1 MRCRTDRRDEPANN
15 IWSNTM
21 KTFNRFMHAFC
32 ILAVSC
38 LLPAAAFADTNY
50 ERLVVFG
57 DSLSDPG
64 NAYVLTGMS
73 LVPPYTDLV
82 PEHPYARGGHHLSN
96 GSTWIEQLARR
107 MKLLESVGPALRVP
121 GVFSNYAVDRTR
133 ACAQSPSPSYID
145 LSGQVGMFLDEFG
158 GAPAEAL
165 YVVFVGGN
173 DVRDALTSQD
183 PPAVIGCA
191 LYSIY
196 SNLIALIDAGA
207 RTFLVANVPNL
218 GQVPAVALLGE
229 EAQAGATGAT
239 FYFNQQ
245 LEEILMGIEAAY
257 HEQVSFYR
265 LDTFGLI
272 TQASISHP
280 ELNVTD
286 PCIDIFTG
294 MVCAPAEGYLFWDG
308 IHPTVTGHALI
319 AEEAASVLGLS
330 R

>member
-1 MRCRTDRRDEPANN
+1 
-15 IWSNTM
+15 M
-21 KTFNRFMHAFC
+21 KTFNRFIHAFC

-82 PEHPYARGGHHLSN
+82 PEHPYARGGNHLSN
-96 GSTWIEQLARR
+96 GSTWIEQLATR
-107 MKLLESVGPALRVP
+107 MNLVNSVGPALRVP

-133 ACAQSPSPSYID
+133 ACPKSPSPSYID
-145 LSGQVGMFLDEFG
+145 LTEQVDMFLNDFG
-158 GAPAEAL
+158 DAPPADAL

-183 PPAVIGCA
+183 LSLIGCA
-191 LYSIY
+191 LSSIN
-196 SNLIALIDAGA
+196 SNLMKLIDAGA
-207 RTFLVANVPNL
+207 STFLIANAPNL
-218 GQVPAVALLGE
+218 GQVPAVASLGGDVP
-229 EAQAGATGAT
+229 ALAAGASSL
-239 FYFNQQ
+239 FNQE
-245 LEEILMGIEAAY
+245 LGKILSGIEAAY
-257 HEQVSFYR
+257 DGEVRFYR

-272 TQASISHP
+272 TQASINHP
-280 ELNVTD
+280 ELNVTH
-286 PCIDIFTG
+286 PCIDIVNGT
-294 MVCAPAEGYLFWDG
+294 VCAPADGYLFWDG

>member
-1 MRCRTDRRDEPANN
+1 
-15 IWSNTM
+15 M
-21 KTFNRFMHAFC
+21 KTFNRFIHAFC

-96 GSTWIEQLARR
+96 GSTWIEQLATQ
-107 MKLLESVGPALRVP
+107 MNLVNSVGPALRVP

-133 ACAQSPSPSYID
+133 ACPKSPSPSYID
-145 LSGQVGMFLDEFG
+145 LTEQVDMFLDDFG
-158 GAPAEAL
+158 GAPPADAL

-183 PPAVIGCA
+183 LSLIGCA
-191 LYSIY
+191 LSSI
-196 SNLIALIDAGA
+196 SFNLVKLIDAGA
-207 RTFLVANVPNL
+207 STFLVANVPNL
-218 GQVPAVALLGE
+218 GQVPAVALLGGDVP
-229 EAQAGATGAT
+229 AIATGAT
-239 FYFNQQ
+239 LYFNQQ
-245 LEEILMGIEAAY
+245 LEEILSVIGTAY
-257 HEQVSFYR
+257 DGKVRFYS

-272 TQASISHP
+272 TQASINHP

-294 MVCAPAEGYLFWDG
+294 TVCAPAEGYLFWDG

>member
-1 MRCRTDRRDEPANN
+1 
-15 IWSNTM
+15 M
-21 KTFNRFMHAFC
+21 KPFNRSIHAFC
-32 ILAVSC
+32 ILAVTC
-38 LLPAAAFADTNY
+38 LLSSAAPADTNY
-50 ERLVVFG
+50 DRLVVFG

-73 LVPPYTDLV
+73 LVPPYTDLI

-96 GSTWIEQLARR
+96 GSTWIEQLAKQ
-107 MKLLESVGPALRVP
+107 MKLVQSVGPALRVP

-133 ACAQSPSPSYID
+133 ACSQSPSPSYID
-145 LSGQVGMFLDEFG
+145 LTGQVDMFLSDFG
-158 GAPAEAL
+158 GAAPAEAL

-191 LYSIY
+191 LSAIY

-207 RTFLVANVPNL
+207 RTFLIADVPNL

-229 EAQAGATGAT
+229 DARQGAA
-239 FYFNQQ
+239 YASYVFNQQ
-245 LEEILMGIEAAY
+245 LEGILSGIESAY
-257 HEQVSFYR
+257 GEQVSFYR

-272 TQASISHP
+272 TQASINHP
-280 ELNVTD
+280 DLNVTD
-286 PCIDIFTG
+286 PCIDIFAGT
-294 MVCAPAEGYLFWDG
+294 VCAPAKDYLFWDG

-330 R
+330 H

>member
-1 MRCRTDRRDEPANN
+1 
-15 IWSNTM
+15 M
-21 KTFNRFMHAFC
+21 KTFNRVIHAFC

-50 ERLVVFG
+50 DRLVVFG

-73 LVPPYTDLV
+73 LVPPYTYLV

-96 GSTWIEQLARR
+96 GSTWIEQLATK
-107 MKLLESVGPALRVP
+107 MKLVQSVGPALRVP

-133 ACAQSPSPSYID
+133 ACSDSPSPSYID
-145 LSGQVGMFLDEFG
+145 LTEQVGMFLNEFG
-158 GAPAEAL
+158 GASAESL
-165 YVVFVGGN
+165 YVVFAGGN

-183 PPAVIGCA
+183 LSLIGCA
-191 LYSIY
+191 LSSISY
-196 SNLIALIDAGA
+196 NLMKLIDAGA

-218 GQVPAVALLGE
+218 GQVPAVALLGGDVP
-229 EAQAGATGAT
+229 ALATGAS
-239 FYFNQQ
+239 YLFNQE
-245 LEEILMGIEAAY
+245 LGGILSAIEAAY
-257 HEQVSFYR
+257 DGQVRFYR

-272 TQASISHP
+272 TQASINHP
-280 ELNVTD
+280 ELNIAD
-286 PCIDIFTG
+286 PCINIFTG
-294 MVCAPAEGYLFWDG
+294 TVCEPASDYLFWDG
-308 IHPTVTGHALI
+308 IHPTVTGHGLI